1 MKPTTQHL
9 NDEHLRM
16 YEWNGLD
23 AQTAGLLPARS
34 KRTHAWHASYGV
46 LAVLTSLLILNGCDT
61 QSAAEQ
67 ASAEV
72 GKTAQEQPLFDEA
85 APPPAPAEAAAP
97 AAESMGEPAQ
107 SSEPATE
114 TPAQA
119 GDAPQQ
125 P

>member
-23 AQTAGLLPARS
+23 AQTASLLPARS

-72 GKTAQEQPLFDEA
+72 GKAAQEQPLFDEA

-97 AAESMGEPAQ
+97 AEESMGAPAQ
-107 SSEPATE
+107 SREPAGE
-114 TPAQA
+114 
-119 GDAPQQ
+119 APQQ

>member
-1 MKPTTQHL
+1 MTPTTKHL
-9 NDEHLRM
+9 NDEHSRM

-34 KRTHAWHASYGV
+34 KRTDTWHASYGV

-72 GKTAQEQPLFDEA
+72 GKAAQEQPLFDEA
-85 APPPAPAEAAAP
+85 EPQPAPADAAAP
-97 AAESMGEPAQ
+97 AAESMGQPAQ
-107 SSEPATE
+107 SSEPAAE
-114 TPAQA
+114 KSGQA
-119 GDAPQQ
+119 GEAPQQ